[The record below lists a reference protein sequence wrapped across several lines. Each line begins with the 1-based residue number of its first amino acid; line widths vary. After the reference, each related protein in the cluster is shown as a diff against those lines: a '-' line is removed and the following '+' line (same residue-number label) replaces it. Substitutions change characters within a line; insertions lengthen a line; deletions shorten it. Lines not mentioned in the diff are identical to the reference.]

1 MWIVRFPEY
10 TMHFILLLVDY
21 YIFQSSIYFHIL
33 KSEGTGGDLKIEKL
47 TNRNMEEKNKH

>member
-47 TNRNMEEKNKH
+47 TNRNMGEKNKH